1 MILAKT
7 KEEIKN
13 DYLKRL
19 TFTFAEDISQAT
31 LEHKYFALGKLIKDY
46 LTEKWAET
54 NKIYKERKVKQTY
67 YFSMEFLIGRLLET
81 NLINLG
87 IRDLCE
93 EALKELGIDFNELVS
108 YEEDAGLGNGGLGRL
123 AACFIDSMASLSLP
137 AHGNGIRFKHGLF
150 KQKIENGYQVE
161 QLDDWLKKDFVWEI
175 KRADKS
181 VDVRF
186 GGNVYLK
193 EVNGKLTPVYENP
206 EIIRAVP
213 YDVPVPGYQT
223 MNVNTLRL
231 WSADMPEK
239 PINLSTLQRGEY
251 LSYLEQRYSVEE
263 ISQVLYPDD
272 TSLEGKRL
280 RLKQEYFFTSAGIQS
295 IVRSFLKLGEPITEL
310 HDYVAIHINDT
321 HPAVAVAELM
331 RILLDDYE
339 LDWDTA
345 WRITVKTCAYTNHT
359 IMAEALEKWDV
370 NVFKK
375 LLPRIYMIIEEI
387 NRRFCQEV
395 ADRYYNDWGKVNNM
409 SIIQYNNI
417 KMANLA
423 IVGSHSI
430 NGVAWLHTE
439 ILKNRELKNFYEMYP
454 DRFNNKTNGITHRRW
469 LVKANRPLTDLF
481 IELYGGSEDWLKDT
495 ASMKKLLEYKDD
507 KKILKRLAQIKAD
520 KKLEMAKFVKEQYG
534 ITIDPKSIFDVQ
546 VKRLHAYKRQL
557 LNLFHIMYL
566 YNELKANPNLDI
578 VPRTFFF
585 GAKAAPGYSL
595 AKQVIK
601 LINTVAEKINNDKS
615 IKGKIKVIFLENYGV
630 SLAEKII
637 PAGDVSEQIST
648 ASKEA
653 SGTGNMKFMM
663 NGAITLATLDGA
675 NVEIDQAVGRDNIV
689 VFGLTSQEVMHYNAF
704 GGYNMRDVFDNDPRL
719 QKIIDQIT
727 NGYYGVNSSE
737 FSMILDD
744 LFNKN
749 DEFFV
754 LKDFDA
760 YVKAQEKIDRLYRDQ
775 EKWQQMCLINIAN
788 SGIFSSDNTIRRYA
802 DEIWNI
808 KACDVPE
815 VK

>member
-54 NKIYKERKVKQTY
+54 NKIYRERKVKQTY

-93 EALKELGIDFNELVS
+93 EALKELGINFNELVS

-193 EVNGKLTPVYENP
+193 EVNGKLVPVYENP

-295 IVRSFLKLGEPITEL
+295 IVRNFLKLGEPITEL

-439 ILKNRELKNFYEMYP
+439 ILKNRELKDFYEMYP

-495 ASMKKLLEYKDD
+495 SSMKKLLEYKDD

-775 EKWQQMCLINIAN
+775 DKWQQMCLINIAN

>member
-193 EVNGKLTPVYENP
+193 EVNGKLVPVYENP

-272 TSLEGKRL
+272 TSFEGKRL

-439 ILKNRELKNFYEMYP
+439 ILKNRELKDFYEMYP

-495 ASMKKLLEYKDD
+495 SSMKKLLEYKDD

-808 KACDVPE
+808 KSCDIPE

>member
-193 EVNGKLTPVYENP
+193 EVNGKLVPVYENP

-439 ILKNRELKNFYEMYP
+439 ILKNRELKDFYEMYP

-495 ASMKKLLEYKDD
+495 SSMKKLLEYKDD
-507 KKILKRLAQIKAD
+507 KK
-520 KKLEMAKFVKEQYG
+520 
-534 ITIDPKSIFDVQ
+534 S
-546 VKRLHAYKRQL
+546 
-557 LNLFHIMYL
+557 
-566 YNELKANPNLDI
+566 
-578 VPRTFFF
+578 
-585 GAKAAPGYSL
+585 
-595 AKQVIK
+595 
-601 LINTVAEKINNDKS
+601 
-615 IKGKIKVIFLENYGV
+615 
-630 SLAEKII
+630 
-637 PAGDVSEQIST
+637 
-648 ASKEA
+648 
-653 SGTGNMKFMM
+653 
-663 NGAITLATLDGA
+663 
-675 NVEIDQAVGRDNIV
+675 
-689 VFGLTSQEVMHYNAF
+689 
-704 GGYNMRDVFDNDPRL
+704 
-719 QKIIDQIT
+719 
-727 NGYYGVNSSE
+727 
-737 FSMILDD
+737 
-744 LFNKN
+744 
-749 DEFFV
+749 
-754 LKDFDA
+754 
-760 YVKAQEKIDRLYRDQ
+760 
-775 EKWQQMCLINIAN
+775 
-788 SGIFSSDNTIRRYA
+788 
-802 DEIWNI
+802 
-808 KACDVPE
+808 
-815 VK
+815 

>member
-67 YFSMEFLIGRLLET
+67 YFLMEFLIGRLLET

-193 EVNGKLTPVYENP
+193 EVNGKLVPVYENP

-331 RILLDDYE
+331 RTLLDDYE

-439 ILKNRELKNFYEMYP
+439 ILKNRELKDFYEMYP

-495 ASMKKLLEYKDD
+495 SSMKKLLEYKDD

-615 IKGKIKVIFLENYGV
+615 IKGKIKVVFLENYGV

-808 KACDVPE
+808 KSCDIPE

>member
-181 VDVRF
+181 VNVRF

-193 EVNGKLTPVYENP
+193 EVNGKLVPVYENP

-439 ILKNRELKNFYEMYP
+439 ILKNRELKDFYEMYP

-495 ASMKKLLEYKDD
+495 SSMKKLLEYKDD

-775 EKWQQMCLINIAN
+775 EKWQQMCLVNIAN

-808 KACDVPE
+808 KSCDIPE

>member
-54 NKIYKERKVKQTY
+54 NKIYRERKVKQTY

-93 EALKELGIDFNELVS
+93 EALKELGINFNELVS

-193 EVNGKLTPVYENP
+193 EVNGKLVPVYENP

-439 ILKNRELKNFYEMYP
+439 ILKNRELKDFYEMYP

-495 ASMKKLLEYKDD
+495 SSMKKLLEYKDD

-615 IKGKIKVIFLENYGV
+615 IKGKIKVVFLENYGV

-808 KACDVPE
+808 KSCDIPE

>member
-181 VDVRF
+181 VNVRF

-193 EVNGKLTPVYENP
+193 EVNGKLVPVYENP

-310 HDYVAIHINDT
+310 HNYVAIHINDT

-439 ILKNRELKNFYEMYP
+439 ILKNRELKDFYEMYP

-495 ASMKKLLEYKDD
+495 SSMKKLLEYKDD

-775 EKWQQMCLINIAN
+775 DKWQQMCLVNIAN

>member
-193 EVNGKLTPVYENP
+193 EVNGKLVPVYENP

-439 ILKNRELKNFYEMYP
+439 ILKNRELKDFYEMYP

>member
-7 KEEIKN
+7 KEEIKK

-54 NKIYKERKVKQTY
+54 NKIYRERKVKQTY

-93 EALKELGIDFNELVS
+93 EALKELGINFNELVS

-193 EVNGKLTPVYENP
+193 EVNGKLVPVYENP

-295 IVRSFLKLGEPITEL
+295 IVRNFLKLGEPITEL

-439 ILKNRELKNFYEMYP
+439 ILKNRELKDFYEMYP

-495 ASMKKLLEYKDD
+495 SSMKKLLEYKDD

-775 EKWQQMCLINIAN
+775 DKWQQMCLVNIAN

>member
-54 NKIYKERKVKQTY
+54 NKIYRERKVKQTY
-67 YFSMEFLIGRLLET
+67 YFSMELLIGRLLET

-193 EVNGKLTPVYENP
+193 EVNGKLVPVYENP

-331 RILLDDYE
+331 RTLLDDYE

-439 ILKNRELKNFYEMYP
+439 ILKNRELKDFYEMYP

-495 ASMKKLLEYKDD
+495 SSMKKLLEYKDD

>member
-54 NKIYKERKVKQTY
+54 NKIYRERKVKQTY

-193 EVNGKLTPVYENP
+193 EVNGKLVPVYENP

-439 ILKNRELKNFYEMYP
+439 ILKNRELKDFYEMYP

-495 ASMKKLLEYKDD
+495 SSMKKLLEYKDD

-719 QKIIDQIT
+719 QKINDQIT

-775 EKWQQMCLINIAN
+775 DKWQQMCLVNIAN

>member
-193 EVNGKLTPVYENP
+193 EVNGKLVPVYENP

-395 ADRYYNDWGKVNNM
+395 ADRYYNDWAKVNNM

-439 ILKNRELKNFYEMYP
+439 ILKNRELKDFYEMYP

-495 ASMKKLLEYKDD
+495 SSMKKLLEYKDD

-775 EKWQQMCLINIAN
+775 DKWQQMCLVNIAN

>member
-7 KEEIKN
+7 KEEVKN

-54 NKIYKERKVKQTY
+54 NKIYRERKVKQTY

-93 EALKELGIDFNELVS
+93 EALKELGINFNELVS

-193 EVNGKLTPVYENP
+193 EVNGKLVPVYENP

-295 IVRSFLKLGEPITEL
+295 IVRNFLKLGEPITEL

-439 ILKNRELKNFYEMYP
+439 ILKNRELKDFYEMYP

-495 ASMKKLLEYKDD
+495 SSMKKLLEYKDD

-775 EKWQQMCLINIAN
+775 DKWQQMCLVNIAN

>member
-93 EALKELGIDFNELVS
+93 EALKELGINFNELVS

-193 EVNGKLTPVYENP
+193 EVNGKLVPVYENP

-430 NGVAWLHTE
+430 NGVAWVHTE
-439 ILKNRELKNFYEMYP
+439 ILKNRELKDFYEMYP

-495 ASMKKLLEYKDD
+495 SSMKKLLEYKDD

-615 IKGKIKVIFLENYGV
+615 IKGKIKVVFLENYGV

-808 KACDVPE
+808 KSCDIPE

>member
-93 EALKELGIDFNELVS
+93 EALKELGIDFNEIVS

-193 EVNGKLTPVYENP
+193 EVNGKLVPVYENA

-231 WSADMPEK
+231 WSADMPEQA
-239 PINLSTLQRGEY
+239 INLSTLQRGEY
-251 LSYLEQRYSVEE
+251 LRYLEQRYSVEE

-295 IVRSFLKLGEPITEL
+295 IIRSFLKLGEPITEL

-339 LDWDTA
+339 LDWETA

-370 NVFKK
+370 NVFKR

-387 NRRFCQEV
+387 NRRFCQDV
-395 ADRYYNDWGKVNNM
+395 ATKYYNDWGKVNNM
-409 SIIQYNNI
+409 SIIQHNNI

-439 ILKNRELKNFYEMYP
+439 ILKNRELKDFYEMYP

-481 IELYGGSEDWLKDT
+481 IELYGGSEAWLKDT
-495 ASMKKLLEYKDD
+495 SSMKKLLEYKDD
-507 KKILKRLAQIKAD
+507 KKILKRLAKIKAD
-520 KKLEMAKFVKEQYG
+520 KKEEMAKFVKEQYG

-601 LINTVAEKINNDKS
+601 LINTVAEKINNDKT

-727 NGYYGVNSSE
+727 NGYYGVPSSE

-775 EKWQQMCLINIAN
+775 EKWQKMCLINIAN

-802 DEIWNI
+802 DDIWNI
-808 KACDVPE
+808 KSCNIPE

>member
-54 NKIYKERKVKQTY
+54 NKIYRERKVKQTY

-93 EALKELGIDFNELVS
+93 EALKELGINFNELVS

-193 EVNGKLTPVYENP
+193 EVNGKLVPVYENP

-295 IVRSFLKLGEPITEL
+295 IVRNFLKLGEPITEL

-439 ILKNRELKNFYEMYP
+439 ILKNRELKDFYEMYP

-495 ASMKKLLEYKDD
+495 SSMKKLLEYKDD

-615 IKGKIKVIFLENYGV
+615 IKGKIKVVFLENYGV

>member
-93 EALKELGIDFNELVS
+93 EALKELGINFNELVS

-439 ILKNRELKNFYEMYP
+439 ILKNRELKDFYEMYP

-495 ASMKKLLEYKDD
+495 SSMKKLLEYKDD

-808 KACDVPE
+808 KSCDIPE

>member
-1 MILAKT
+1 MI
-7 KEEIKN
+7 
-13 DYLKRL
+13 
-19 TFTFAEDISQAT
+19 
-31 LEHKYFALGKLIKDY
+31 
-46 LTEKWAET
+46 
-54 NKIYKERKVKQTY
+54 
-67 YFSMEFLIGRLLET
+67 
-81 NLINLG
+81 
-87 IRDLCE
+87 
-93 EALKELGIDFNELVS
+93 
-108 YEEDAGLGNGGLGRL
+108 
-123 AACFIDSMASLSLP
+123 
-137 AHGNGIRFKHGLF
+137 
-150 KQKIENGYQVE
+150 QV
-161 QLDDWLKKDFVWEI
+161 
-175 KRADKS
+175 
-181 VDVRF
+181 
-186 GGNVYLK
+186 
-193 EVNGKLTPVYENP
+193 
-206 EIIRAVP
+206 
-213 YDVPVPGYQT
+213 
-223 MNVNTLRL
+223 
-231 WSADMPEK
+231 
-239 PINLSTLQRGEY
+239 
-251 LSYLEQRYSVEE
+251 
-263 ISQVLYPDD
+263 
-272 TSLEGKRL
+272 LEGKRL

-439 ILKNRELKNFYEMYP
+439 ILKNRELKDFYEMYP

-495 ASMKKLLEYKDD
+495 SSMKKLLEYKDD

-808 KACDVPE
+808 KSCDIPE

>member
-54 NKIYKERKVKQTY
+54 NKIYRERKVKQTY

-439 ILKNRELKNFYEMYP
+439 ILKNRELKDFYEMYP

-495 ASMKKLLEYKDD
+495 SSMKKLLEYKDD

-808 KACDVPE
+808 KSCDIPE

>member
-295 IVRSFLKLGEPITEL
+295 IVRNFLKLGEPITEL

-439 ILKNRELKNFYEMYP
+439 ILKNRELKDFYEMYP

-495 ASMKKLLEYKDD
+495 SSMKKLLEYKDD

-615 IKGKIKVIFLENYGV
+615 IKGKIKVVFLENYGV

>member
-54 NKIYKERKVKQTY
+54 NKIYRERKVKQTY

-193 EVNGKLTPVYENP
+193 EVNGKLVPVYENP

-439 ILKNRELKNFYEMYP
+439 ILKNRELKDFYEMYP
-454 DRFNNKTNGITHRRW
+454 DRFNNKTNGITHTRW

-495 ASMKKLLEYKDD
+495 SSMKKLLEYKDD

-808 KACDVPE
+808 KSCDIPE

>member
-54 NKIYKERKVKQTY
+54 NKIYRERKVKQTY

-93 EALKELGIDFNELVS
+93 EALKELGINFNELVS

-193 EVNGKLTPVYENP
+193 EVNGKLVPVYENP

-295 IVRSFLKLGEPITEL
+295 IVRNFLKLGEPITEL

-439 ILKNRELKNFYEMYP
+439 ILKNRELKDFYEMYP

-495 ASMKKLLEYKDD
+495 SSMKKLLEYKDD

>member
-193 EVNGKLTPVYENP
+193 EVNGKLVPVYENP

-439 ILKNRELKNFYEMYP
+439 ILKNRELKDFYEMYP

-495 ASMKKLLEYKDD
+495 SSMKKLLEYKDD

-775 EKWQQMCLINIAN
+775 DKWQQMCLVNIAN

-808 KACDVPE
+808 KSCDIPE

>member
-93 EALKELGIDFNELVS
+93 EVLKELGIDFNELVS

-439 ILKNRELKNFYEMYP
+439 ILKNRELKDFYEMYP

-495 ASMKKLLEYKDD
+495 SSMKKLLEYKDD

-808 KACDVPE
+808 KSCDIPE

>member
-19 TFTFAEDISQAT
+19 TFTFAEDISQAS

-54 NKIYKERKVKQTY
+54 NKIYRERKVKQTY

-93 EALKELGIDFNELVS
+93 EALKELGIDFNEIVA

-181 VDVRF
+181 VNVRF

-193 EVNGKLTPVYENP
+193 EVDGKLTPVYENS

-223 MNVNTLRL
+223 MNVNSLRL

-295 IVRSFLKLGEPITEL
+295 IIRSFLKLGEPITEL
-310 HDYVAIHINDT
+310 HNYVAIHINDT

-331 RILLDDYE
+331 RILLDEYD

-395 ADRYYNDWGKVNNM
+395 AGRYYNDWGKVNNM
-409 SIIQYNNI
+409 SIIQNNNI

-439 ILKNRELKNFYEMYP
+439 ILKNRELKDFYEMYP
-454 DRFNNKTNGITHRRW
+454 ERFNNKTNGITHRRW

-481 IELYGGSEDWLKDT
+481 IELYGGSELWLRDT
-495 ASMKKLLEYKDD
+495 SSMKKLLEYKDD
-507 KKILKRLAQIKAD
+507 KKILKRLAKIKAD

-601 LINTVAEKINNDKS
+601 LINTVAYKINNDKT
-615 IKGKIKVIFLENYGV
+615 IKGKIKVVFLENYGV

-675 NVEIDQAVGRDNIV
+675 NVEIDQAVGRENIV

-719 QKIIDQIT
+719 QKIIDQIV

-775 EKWQQMCLINIAN
+775 DKWQQMCLVNIAN

>member
-54 NKIYKERKVKQTY
+54 NKIYRERKVKQTY

-439 ILKNRELKNFYEMYP
+439 ILKNRELKDFYEMYP

-495 ASMKKLLEYKDD
+495 SSMKKLLEYKDD

-775 EKWQQMCLINIAN
+775 DKWQQMCLVNIAN

>member
-193 EVNGKLTPVYENP
+193 EVNGKLVPVYENL

-310 HDYVAIHINDT
+310 HNYVAIHINDT

-439 ILKNRELKNFYEMYP
+439 ILKNRELKDFYEMYP

-495 ASMKKLLEYKDD
+495 SSMKKLLEYKDD

-615 IKGKIKVIFLENYGV
+615 IKGKIKVVFLENYGV

-808 KACDVPE
+808 KSCDIPE

>member
-93 EALKELGIDFNELVS
+93 EALKELGINFNELVS

-439 ILKNRELKNFYEMYP
+439 ILKNRELKDFYEMYP

-495 ASMKKLLEYKDD
+495 SSMKKLLEYKDD

>member
-54 NKIYKERKVKQTY
+54 NKIYRERKVKQTY

-439 ILKNRELKNFYEMYP
+439 ILKNRELKDFYEMYP

-495 ASMKKLLEYKDD
+495 SSMKKLLEYKDD

>member
-93 EALKELGIDFNELVS
+93 EALKELGINFNELVS

-193 EVNGKLTPVYENP
+193 EVNGKLVPVYENP

-295 IVRSFLKLGEPITEL
+295 IVRNFLKLGEPITEL

-439 ILKNRELKNFYEMYP
+439 ILKNRELKDFYEMYP

-495 ASMKKLLEYKDD
+495 SSMKKLLEYKDD

-808 KACDVPE
+808 KSCDIPE

>member
-54 NKIYKERKVKQTY
+54 NKIYRERKVKQTY

-93 EALKELGIDFNELVS
+93 EALKELGINFNELVS

-439 ILKNRELKNFYEMYP
+439 ILKNRELKDFYEMYP

-495 ASMKKLLEYKDD
+495 SSMKKLLEYKDD

-808 KACDVPE
+808 KSCDIPE

>member
-181 VDVRF
+181 VNVRF

-310 HDYVAIHINDT
+310 HNYVAIHINDT

-439 ILKNRELKNFYEMYP
+439 ILKNRELKDFYEMYP

-495 ASMKKLLEYKDD
+495 SSMKKLLEYKDD

-615 IKGKIKVIFLENYGV
+615 IKGKIKVVFLENYGV

-754 LKDFDA
+754 LKDFDT

-775 EKWQQMCLINIAN
+775 DKWQQMCLVNIAN

-808 KACDVPE
+808 KSCDIPE

>member
-193 EVNGKLTPVYENP
+193 EVNGKLVPVYENP

-439 ILKNRELKNFYEMYP
+439 ILKNRELKDFYEMYP

-495 ASMKKLLEYKDD
+495 SSMKKLLEYKDD

-663 NGAITLATLDGA
+663 NGAVTMATLDGA

-689 VFGLTSQEVMHYNAF
+689 VFGLTSEQVMNYYAH
-704 GGYNMRDVFDNDPRL
+704 GGYNAYETFSSDPRL
-719 QKIIDQIT
+719 QLIINQLQ
-727 NGYYGVNSSE
+727 NGFFGVGPQE
-737 FSMILDD
+737 FNLILKN
-744 LFNKN
+744 LFDTN

-754 LKDFDA
+754 FKDFDS
-760 YVKAQEKIDRLYRDQ
+760 YVKAQEKVNDLYKDKESWLRVS
-775 EKWQQMCLINIAN
+775 LINIAN
-788 SGIFSSDNTIRRYA
+788 SGIFSSDNTIKRYA

-808 KACDVPE
+808 KPLKIGE
-815 VK
+815 

>member
-54 NKIYKERKVKQTY
+54 NKIYRERKVKQTY

-93 EALKELGIDFNELVS
+93 EALKELGINFNELVS

-193 EVNGKLTPVYENP
+193 EVNGKLVPVYENP

-295 IVRSFLKLGEPITEL
+295 IVRNFLKLGEPITEL

-439 ILKNRELKNFYEMYP
+439 ILKNRELKDFYEMYP

-495 ASMKKLLEYKDD
+495 SSMKKLLEYKDD

-775 EKWQQMCLINIAN
+775 DKWQQMCLVNIAN